1 MSTSNTND
9 AIDKF
14 VKQTQIAKDYNSKEV
29 RISIQD
35 AEQLVFGI
43 TLLLNSNTNMMQKV
57 MELQDRLLQQQSVQP
72 RNMDLNGGS
81 FR

>member
-1 MSTSNTND
+1 MSASNTND

-29 RISIQD
+29 RMSTQD

-43 TLLLNSNTNMMQKV
+43 TLLLNSNINMMQKV
-57 MELQDRLLQQQSVQP
+57 MELQDRLIQQQSVQP